1 MGCGCKKR
9 KLSGHAT
16 RKIGKTSVQK
26 SGVVSPRLIKR
37 VKRASK

>member
-16 RKIGKTSVQK
+16 RKIGKSPTQK
-26 SGVVSPRLIKR
+26 SGMASARLIKR
-37 VKRASK
+37 VKRVSK